1 MGGLIWTDAGDG
13 LFVFIL
19 MMALGGAAA
28 WASGRAV
35 AATWSPAWMIGPYMI
50 ILSAGVRFLQFALF
64 QEELLSLHYYLVT
77 LIILLAIAG
86 LSYRSTRAAQ
96 MATQYSWAYKK
107 AGLNW
112 RARQSN

>member
-1 MGGLIWTDAGDG
+1 MADLIWTGGSDG
-13 LFVFIL
+13 FLVFL
-19 MMALGGAAA
+19 LLATLGGAAA

-35 AATWSPAWMIGPYMI
+35 AVTWSPAWMIVPYAAG
-50 ILSAGVRFLQFALF
+50 LSAAVRFLHFALF
-64 QEELLSLHYYLVT
+64 QQELLSLHYYLVT

-86 LSYRSTRAAQ
+86 ISYRSKRATQ

-112 RARQSN
+112 RAR